1 MEMNVCKTVFEG
13 RPEDFEKR
21 LPKEQRCYGLLDGLG
36 IAYTRVDHDF
46 ADTIE
51 ACEAVEAFLKK

>member
-1 MEMNVCKTVFEG
+1 MNVCKTVFEG
-13 RPEDFEKR
+13 RPANWAER
-21 LPKEQRCYGLLDGLG
+21 LPKEQRCYEVLDGLG